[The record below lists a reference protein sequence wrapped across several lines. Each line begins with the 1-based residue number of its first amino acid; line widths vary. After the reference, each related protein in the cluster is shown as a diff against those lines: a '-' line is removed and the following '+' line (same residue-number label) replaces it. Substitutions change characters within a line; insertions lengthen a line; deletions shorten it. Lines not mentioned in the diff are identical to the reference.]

1 MLKEKLKQYRQAKG
15 WTQDDLA
22 KRSGYSRSS
31 IINWEKGNRAPRT
44 ADIDRL
50 AIVLGIQPRNLL
62 VDDIEDTDN
71 NNIPADAWLLP
82 QGLGEN
88 KTGNFAYW
96 GGVLDTATNLAES
109 NNLQQIKLVAPLLK
123 LAYET
128 LLKAIKH
135 EKDSTQET
143 SPTVSAYNGDHSSY
157 TGNTLTIG
165 NTPA

>member
-22 KRSGYSRSS
+22 KRSVYSRSS

-62 VDDIEDTDN
+62 VDDTEDTDN
-71 NNIPADAWLLP
+71 NIHADAWLLP
-82 QGLGEN
+82 QGLGKN

-96 GGVLDTATNLAES
+96 GGVLDTAKNLAES
-109 NNLQQIKLVAPLLK
+109 NNLQQIKLAAPLL
-123 LAYET
+123 
-128 LLKAIKH
+128 
-135 EKDSTQET
+135 
-143 SPTVSAYNGDHSSY
+143 N
-157 TGNTLTIG
+157 
-165 NTPA
+165 